1 MMLWDYSGDPA
12 GALLDAIN
20 TGLQKN
26 PDVHNETK

>member
-1 MMLWDYSGDPA
+1 MMFWDYSSDPA

-26 PDVHNETK
+26 PYVHNETK